1 MINQMHLFLAFAL
14 IMYVQI
20 LLVLRLPLNIHVLIF
35 EVPTPQNGQ
44 WCVFDHFV
52 RLALKVLRYP

>member
-1 MINQMHLFLAFAL
+1 MQLFLAFAL

-35 EVPTPQNGQ
+35 
-44 WCVFDHFV
+44 
-52 RLALKVLRYP
+52 